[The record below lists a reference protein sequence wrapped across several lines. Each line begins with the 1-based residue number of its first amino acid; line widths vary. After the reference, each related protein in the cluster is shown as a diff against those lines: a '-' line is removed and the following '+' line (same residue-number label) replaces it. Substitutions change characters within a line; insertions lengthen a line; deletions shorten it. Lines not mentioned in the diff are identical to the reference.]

1 VIYPQLL
8 FGFWCWY
15 STSTEELGANH
26 SMEHTSKLITGSLS
40 SKLDGKKI
48 TLCVTGSVAAVEC
61 VALSRKL
68 MRHGAEVYTV
78 MSKMG
83 TKIIHPYL
91 LEWATGNPV
100 ITELTGQ
107 IEHITLAGKHAGHV
121 DLVLIAPATANT
133 IGKVANGIDDTPVT
147 TTVSSAI
154 GAKIPVVVVPAMH
167 ESMYDHPAVIENI
180 KKLKSM
186 GIGVVSPRME
196 EAKAKIPDV
205 DSIVDFVLKTLGPKD
220 LVNKHFL
227 VSAGP
232 TRGWIDRVRFIT
244 NPSTGKMGIALVHEL
259 ISRGATVTLVLGP
272 SAQTPPA
279 QANVINVTT
288 SEDMMEAVMSALEG
302 QKTDCFISSAAVL
315 DYVPSKKE
323 DSKMVS
329 GKSSLSV
336 ELVPTKKII
345 EEARKK
351 FKNLFIVG
359 FKVESGITKK
369 ELESRA
375 RAKIDAGIC
384 NLVVANDEQ
393 KKGVAF
399 ESDTNEVL
407 IVGSGKSVEHVPLT
421 SKREIAHYIVDAIV
435 KKLK

>member
-1 VIYPQLL
+1 V
-8 FGFWCWY
+8 
-15 STSTEELGANH
+15 NH
-26 SMEHTSKLITGSLS
+26 PMEHTSKLIKGSLS
-40 SKLDGKKI
+40 SKLKGKKI

-61 VALSRKL
+61 VALSRML

-78 MSKMG
+78 MSEMG
-83 TKIIHPYL
+83 TKILHPYL

-107 IEHITLAGKHAGHV
+107 IEHITLAGKHEGHV
-121 DLVLIAPATANT
+121 DLVLVAPATANT

-154 GAKIPVVVVPAMH
+154 GAKIPVIIVPAMH
-167 ESMYDHPAVIENI
+167 ESMYDHPAVVENI
-180 KKLKSM
+180 EKLKSM

-205 DSIVDFVLKTLGPKD
+205 DTIVDFVLKTLGPKD
-220 LVNKHFL
+220 LTNKHFL
-227 VSAGP
+227 VTAGP

-244 NPSTGKMGIALVHEL
+244 NPSTGKMGIALAHEL
-259 ISRGATVTLVLGP
+259 ISRDATVTLVLGP
-272 SAQTPPA
+272 SAQIPPA

-288 SEDMMEAVMSALEG
+288 SEDMMEAVMKALED
-302 QKTDCFISSAAVL
+302 QQTDCFISSAAVL

-323 DSKMVS
+323 DSKMAS
-329 GKSSLSV
+329 GKSGLTV

-351 FKNLFIVG
+351 FKDLLIVG

-369 ELESRA
+369 ELEIRA

-384 NLVVANDEQ
+384 NLVIANDEQ

-407 IVGSGKSVEHVPLT
+407 IVGSEKLVEHIPLA
-421 SKREIAHYIVDAIV
+421 SKREIAHHIVNAIV
-435 KKLK
+435 KKMK

>member
-1 VIYPQLL
+1 
-8 FGFWCWY
+8 
-15 STSTEELGANH
+15 
-26 SMEHTSKLITGSLS
+26 MEHTSKLIKGSLS
-40 SKLDGKKI
+40 SKLEGKKI

-61 VALSRKL
+61 VAISRKL

-83 TKIIHPYL
+83 TKIVHPYL

-107 IEHITLAGKHAGHV
+107 IEHITLAGKHEGHV

-180 KKLKSM
+180 EKLKSM

-205 DSIVDFVLKTLGPKD
+205 DTIVDFVLGTLGPKD
-220 LVNKHFL
+220 LTDQHFL

-272 SAQTPPA
+272 TAQIPPA

-288 SEDMMEAVMSALEG
+288 SDEMMEAVMKALED
-302 QKTDCFISSAAVL
+302 QRTDCFISTAAVL

-323 DSKMVS
+323 DRKMAS

-336 ELVPTKKII
+336 ELIPTKKII

-351 FKNLFIVG
+351 FKKLFMVG

-369 ELESRA
+369 ELENRA

-384 NLVVANDEQ
+384 DLVVANDEQ

-407 IVGSGKSVEHVPLT
+407 IVGSGSSVDHIPLA
-421 SKREIAHYIVDAIV
+421 SKREIAHHIVDAIV